1 MAGPLSDYET
11 ELQDALHRRGDPMT
25 LRDFLAVLQEIGGG
39 PTEALS
45 AGERS
50 FLLTHTDL
58 AEDDLSADA
67 RRASLLMVAKGRAA
81 AAAAVAQESLT
92 TGEVAALLGRAE
104 ANVRRSRLNGDLYA
118 PDPGVAGRA
127 LRFPRWQ
134 FTDDGGVV
142 PGLRRIIAALPLHL
156 HPLSVETFMT
166 TGSHALGGQSPVRW
180 LADGGPV
187 EPVVRMA
194 DELGYE

>member
-1 MAGPLSDYET
+1 MPPGDGP
-11 ELQDALHRRGDPMT
+11 
-25 LRDFLAVLQEIGGG
+25 F
-39 PTEALS
+39 EALS

-58 AEDDLSADA
+58 VADDLTSDA
-67 RRASLLMVAKGRAA
+67 RGAALVAVAQGRAV
-81 AAAAVAQESLT
+81 AAAVVTQNSLT

-118 PDPGVAGRA
+118 PETGAAGRT

-134 FTDDGGVV
+134 FTDDGRVV
-142 PGLRRIIAALPLHL
+142 PGLRHVLPALPPHL
-156 HPLSVETFMT
+156 HPLSIERFMT
-166 TGSHALGGQSPVRW
+166 TDVDTLGGQSPVRW

-187 EPVVRMA
+187 EPVIRMA